1 MARRDGGT
9 ARRWRQRQTRRQES
23 VGQRAVGGGRG
34 GPWQWQ
40 WRRRRRRH
48 RAVGCVLWLLTLLVV
63 LLVLS
68 ILFGGFHRGARD
80 GGGQAHLV
88 QPAMAQHG
96 TPART
101 AWMPGTVRSGRL
113 TLR

>member
-1 MARRDGGT
+1 MAGRDGRT
-9 ARRWRQRQTRRQES
+9 ERRWRQRRTRRRDL
-23 VGQRAVGGGRG
+23 VGQSAVGDGRG

-40 WRRRRRRH
+40 WRRRHRRR

-80 GGGQAHLV
+80 SGGQAHLV
-88 QPAMAQHG
+88 QPAMAHDA
-96 TPART
+96 PARAT
-101 AWMPGTVRSGRL
+101 RMQDTVR
-113 TLR
+113 

>member
-23 VGQRAVGGGRG
+23 VGQSAVGDGRG

-40 WRRRRRRH
+40 WRRRRRRRRH
-48 RAVGCVLWLLTLLVV
+48 RAVGCALWLLTLIVV

-88 QPAMAQHG
+88 RPALAQHG

-101 AWMPGTVRSGRL
+101 LRTQGTSR
-113 TLR
+113 